1 MGSEKDQNED
11 ALSAAGVDDD
21 FDFIDIEEEERNYEL
36 DF

>member
-1 MGSEKDQNED
+1 MDNEKDKNDD

-36 DF
+36 DY